1 MWFIH
6 VFPDSVVES
15 DDGSLEDVG
24 DCEDALPSSGSSGD
38 DGLGDAAE
46 VLFVGVLEQGPR
58 REAGRGGRVEGIG
71 LALQNIDRFPK
82 WRCGR
87 CR

>member
-24 DCEDALPSSGSSGD
+24 DCEDALPSARSSGD

-46 VLFVGVLEQGPR
+46 VLLVGVLEQGPR
-58 REAGRGGRVEGIG
+58 RKAGRGGRVEGVG
-71 LALQNIDRFPK
+71 LALKKGNNLAFSL
-82 WRCGR
+82 
-87 CR
+87 

>member
-24 DCEDALPSSGSSGD
+24 DCEDAFSSACSSGD
-38 DGLGDAAE
+38 DGLGDATE
-46 VLFVGVLEQGPR
+46 VLLVWVLEQGPR
-58 REAGRGGRVEGIG
+58 REAGRGGRVEGVG
-71 LALQNIDRFPK
+71 LALKNGNNLAFSL
-82 WRCGR
+82 
-87 CR
+87 